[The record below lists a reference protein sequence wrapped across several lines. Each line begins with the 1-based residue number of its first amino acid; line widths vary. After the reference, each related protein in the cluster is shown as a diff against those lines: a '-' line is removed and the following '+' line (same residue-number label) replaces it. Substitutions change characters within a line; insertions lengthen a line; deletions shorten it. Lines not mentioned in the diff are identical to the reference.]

1 MEFCI
6 VKSLSSQACLDNAH
20 TRKSCQEFSWG
31 CKAAGW
37 HGQPSAKQSRK
48 VPPVIIQPVS
58 PADVSVFFFFFSC
71 RKSMRQLPSST
82 ARRKATRRT
91 RHIIRFSLIRQAST
105 KTAHPDPANGGKQV
119 LVFQPGRIGGSRRRR
134 ACAFYSLA
142 RSLPREAPIRSAIA
156 IRAAHASGSETA
168 TGDFYASSSRRDAGI
183 ARASGAGPWPGLAP
197 RPLATWTR
205 RGRRRRPGRAKRDE
219 ASQSTVATSQANRKT
234 AATSERGCG
243 RQRRARPAETERPP
257 ADLLPS

>member
-1 MEFCI
+1 MAWSA
-6 VKSLSSQACLDNAH
+6 VSQAKQEGS
-20 TRKSCQEFSWG
+20 TRHHPAS
-31 CKAAGW
+31 
-37 HGQPSAKQSRK
+37 QSGRC
-48 VPPVIIQPVS
+48 IS
-58 PADVSVFFFFFSC
+58 FLLLF
-71 RKSMRQLPSST
+71 QLPQKHAAAAIFHREKESDTTHTAHHPFFIDPPSQHENSPSRSSK
-82 ARRKATRRT
+82 RRKTGFGFSAGSDRGQSTTTRM
-91 RHIIRFSLIRQAST
+91 RFL
-105 KTAHPDPANGGKQV
+105 
-119 LVFQPGRIGGSRRRR
+119 F
-134 ACAFYSLA
+134 A